1 MKYVILIHHNPTT
14 RRLWEGLSEAER
26 REGLQVYTALNEDL
40 ITSGEMIVTEAL
52 AEPSLARRVQ
62 VREGRTMTTDGPFA
76 EVKEHLAGFLLV
88 DCESIERAVEIAA
101 RVPEAAFGVVEVRPV
116 MELNAFMEM

>member
-1 MKYVILIHHNPTT
+1 VKYVILIHHNPTT